1 MNRISSWSIRNP
13 VPTIVLF
20 LALTIAGLF
29 SFFALRIN
37 NMPDIDLPT
46 VTVTV
51 TQPGASP
58 TELQTQ
64 VTQVVENA
72 VASLGGVDDVSST
85 VTEGASITTVEFA
98 LETDPDR
105 ATNDVRNAVANIEGS
120 LPAGA
125 GTPIVTRMDGTGQAV
140 LTFAVES
147 GALSVEELS
156 WFVDD
161 AVGSALL
168 AIGGVSKIERSGGV
182 DRAIRVA
189 LDPDRLAALGI
200 TVAEVSQALA
210 RVNVNEP
217 GGRVVIGGQEQTVRT
232 VGKVGSVAELAGLRI
247 RTGAGDVRLADLGS
261 VEDGW
266 AEQRQLARFDGREVV
281 AFSVYR
287 ASASSEVDVAD
298 TARAAVKALAVA
310 SPDVTMTEVT
320 SSSDFV
326 VESYDAALE
335 ALWIGALL
343 AIGIVW
349 LFLRDVR
356 ATLVAAAALPLSLI
370 PTFAVLNLLD
380 ISLNTITLLAL
391 SLVVGLLV
399 DDAIVEI
406 ENIVRHMRQTGKR
419 AYDAAIEAADE
430 IGLAVVAT
438 TFAIV
443 AVFVPVAFMPG
454 IPGKFF
460 LDFAVAVC
468 VSVLFSLL
476 VARMV
481 TPLMG
486 AYLVKAG
493 KHRGDDQPRWIPAY
507 LAFLRLALRHRWIT
521 LAAGILFF
529 VGSMSLATMLPS
541 EFMPATDRGRSLIS
555 VTLPAGST
563 LADTDAVVRAVTD
576 SLSGEPEV
584 ESIFASIGAT
594 STAGMGPGGG
604 TSSGS
609 VTSATISVN
618 LVPRGER
625 TASQQ
630 DFETRVSPKL
640 EDIPGARL
648 QFGGGGQSG
657 GKASVTLVGNDPDA
671 LKAASD
677 ALLVQL
683 TGVDGFLNATST
695 ATAARPELLI
705 VPDDAKAAE
714 AGITAAEIANTVSI
728 ATLGDSDNSLAK
740 FGLGDRQVTII
751 VTLTDAARGDP
762 EKIALLPLTGSRA
775 TVPLGAVADI
785 SYGSGPSTIHRYDRM
800 ESATVE
806 VQLAGITLGQAAER
820 IAALPIMQD
829 LPDGVSEVKA
839 GDQARLAELVSGFMM
854 AIAAGILLM
863 YATLVLLFRGFV
875 HPVTILVALPL
886 AVGGAL
892 GFLLLTGSAL
902 AVSTY
907 IGLLLLMGIAAKN
920 SILLVEYAIVAMR
933 ERGLPRGEALLDAA
947 AKRARPILMTSL
959 AMGLGMLPIA
969 LGIGADAESR
979 APMAIAV
986 IGGLL
991 SSTLLSL
998 VYVPVVFTVM
1008 DDLQGWL
1015 GRILRRLLVRDEP
1028 AAGQESNFGGNTQ

>member
-13 VPTIVLF
+13 VPTVVLF
-20 LALTIAGLF
+20 VALTIAGLF
-29 SFFALRIN
+29 SFSALRIN

-72 VASLGGVDDVSST
+72 IASLDGVDNVSST
-85 VTEGASITTVEFA
+85 VAEGASITTVEFA

-120 LPAGA
+120 LPASA
-125 GTPIVTRMDGTGQAV
+125 ETPVVTRVDATGQAV
-140 LTFAVES
+140 LTYAVES
-147 GALSVEELS
+147 ATLSIEELS

-161 AVGSALL
+161 EVGRTLL
-168 AIGGVSKIERSGGV
+168 AVSGASKIERSGGV
-182 DRAIRVA
+182 DRAIRIS

-200 TVAEVSQALA
+200 TVGEVSQALA
-210 RVNVNEP
+210 KVNVNEP

-232 VGKVGSVAELAGLRI
+232 VGRVDSVAELADLRI
-247 RTGAGDVRLADLGS
+247 RAGAGDVRLADLGN
-261 VEDGW
+261 VEDSW

-287 ASASSEVDVAD
+287 AAESSEIDVAEAVR
-298 TARAAVKALAVA
+298 TAVEELAEVR
-310 SPDVTMTEVT
+310 PDVTITEVT

-326 VESYDAALE
+326 LESYDAAFE

-343 AIGIVW
+343 AIGVVW

-370 PTFAVLNLLD
+370 PTFAVLHLFD

-406 ENIVRHMRQTGKR
+406 ENIVRHMRQSGKR

-493 KHRGDDQPRWIPAY
+493 AHGGDDRPRWMPTY
-507 LAFLRLALRHRWIT
+507 LALLGLALRHRWIT
-521 LAAGILFF
+521 LAAGVLFF
-529 VGSMSLATMLPS
+529 IGSMSLASMVPS
-541 EFMPATDRGRSLIS
+541 EFMPSTDRGRSLIS

-563 LADTDAVVRAVTD
+563 LADTDSVVRAI
-576 SLSGEPEV
+576 SEKLSGEPEV

-609 VTSATISVN
+609 VTSATVSVN

-625 TASQQ
+625 SASQQ
-630 DFETRVSPKL
+630 AFETRVSPKL
-640 EDIPGARL
+640 DEVPGARI

-657 GKASVTLVGNDPDA
+657 GKASVTLVGNNADT

-677 ALLVQL
+677 TLLLQMR
-683 TGVDGFLNATST
+683 GVDGFLNPTST

-705 VPDDAKAAE
+705 RPDDAKAAE
-714 AGITAAEIANTVSI
+714 AGVTAAEIASTVSV

-740 FGLGDRQVTII
+740 FSLGDRQVTII
-751 VTLTDAARGDP
+751 VTLTDAARGDA
-762 EKIALLPLTGSRA
+762 EKIALLPLAGSNA

-806 VQLAGITLGQAAER
+806 VQLADITLGQAAER

-839 GDQARLAELVSGFMM
+839 GDQARLAELVAGFAM
-854 AIAAGILLM
+854 AIVSGILLM

-892 GFLLLTGSAL
+892 GFLLVTGSAL
-902 AVSTY
+902 AISTY

-920 SILLVEYAIVAMR
+920 SILLVEYAILAMR
-933 ERGLPRGEALLDAA
+933 ERGLSRVEALLDAA

-986 IGGLL
+986 IGGLV

-1008 DDLQGWL
+1008 DDLQRWL
-1015 GRILRRLLVRDEP
+1015 GRMLGRLLVRDEP
-1028 AAGQESNFGGNTQ
+1028 DLRAVPRPGGNAS